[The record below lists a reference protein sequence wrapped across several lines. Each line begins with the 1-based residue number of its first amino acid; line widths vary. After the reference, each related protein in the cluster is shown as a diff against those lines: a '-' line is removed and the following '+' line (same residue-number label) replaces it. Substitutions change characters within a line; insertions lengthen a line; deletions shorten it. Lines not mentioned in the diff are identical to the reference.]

1 MIYDLIVVGNGIAAQ
16 TFLFELFT
24 KLDVKKRQNF
34 SVAQIYSEEIAASCS
49 LRTTATVSLSGI
61 EEGVSDLGNELR
73 ESYFLFEEFQKT
85 HNPAGVEKVAQVISY
100 SNDKD
105 RAKMIRRY
113 KVLKKV
119 SHPILKE
126 EQEGIQLNSYLVQPL
141 LFNSWFK
148 DQLSHHDIVQKKKF
162 LKKFTKINDGIIEC
176 ELHNNEVLK
185 TKKIVLCTGAY
196 AKLFSE
202 FSDETLDFKNTQ
214 TVPGSFLER
223 SVNLLRPSFYVT
235 INELNLIYRSE
246 EQTLIVGSASSNGGI
261 IMADYKELNGIL
273 DMFNQKCNFS
283 IGHLSDFKIV
293 TGLRHKGVRR
303 RAIAKALDLEKNI
316 YMISGLYKNGF
327 TSSHLCAKKVL
338 SEINL

>member
-1 MIYDLIVVGNGIAAQ
+1 VIYDLIVVGNGIAAQ

-73 ESYFLFEEFQKT
+73 DSFFLFEEFQKT
-85 HNPAGVEKVAQVISY
+85 HNPAGVEKVTQVISY

-105 RAKMIRRY
+105 KAKMIRRY

-119 SHPILKE
+119 GHPVLKE
-126 EQEGIQLNSYLVQPL
+126 EMEGTQLNSYLVQPL
-141 LFNSWFK
+141 LLNSWFK
-148 DQLSHHDIVQKKKF
+148 DRLSHHNIIQKKNF
-162 LKKFTKINDGIIEC
+162 LKKFAKNNDGIIEC
-176 ELHNNEVLK
+176 ELLSNEVIK

-202 FSDETLDFKNTQ
+202 FFDDTLDLKNTQ

-223 SVNLLRPSFYVT
+223 SVNLSRPSFYVT
-235 INELNLIYRSE
+235 IDELNLIYRGQ

-261 IMADYKELNGIL
+261 VLADYKDLNELL
-273 DMFNQKCNFS
+273 VMFNQKCNFF
-283 IGHLSDFKIV
+283 IGELSDFKIV

-316 YMISGLYKNGF
+316 YLISGLYKNGF